1 MRFQA
6 TVRQVDRQM
15 ALPGRSPRTTDG
27 AMPRPATKKR
37 SADSSVVTGDASA
50 SSRPAAVEA
59 APTPPVAV
67 PFFAERLALVERYV
81 GWLAG
86 PGLERGLIGP
96 RELPRL
102 WERHVLNCAVV
113 KEALSAGATAAD
125 IGSGAGLPGLVLA
138 IARPDVHM
146 TLMEP
151 LQRRSRFLN
160 EVVVDLGLTNVDVVR
175 ARAEELAD
183 TVAVDVVTARAVARL
198 ERLAR
203 WALPLLSTGGR
214 LLALKGDSAVEE
226 VAEAADTMATM
237 GAVSCTIR
245 EFGHGIV
252 QPPTRVVVVEV
263 GPRVREA
270 VARRRRRKGA
280 R

>member
-1 MRFQA
+1 
-6 TVRQVDRQM
+6 
-15 ALPGRSPRTTDG
+15 
-27 AMPRPATKKR
+27 
-37 SADSSVVTGDASA
+37 VVTGDASA
-50 SSRPAAVEA
+50 SSRPAAAEA
-59 APTPPVAV
+59 ASPPPVAV
-67 PFFAERLALVERYV
+67 TFFAGRLALVERYV

-113 KEALSAGATAAD
+113 KEALPVGATAAD

-138 IARPDVHM
+138 IVRPDVRM
-146 TLMEP
+146 TLVDP
-151 LQRRSRFLN
+151 LQRRSSFLD
-160 EVVVDLGLTNVDVVR
+160 EVVEDLGLTNVDVVR

-183 TVAVDVVTARAVARL
+183 TIAVDVVTARAVARL
-198 ERLAR
+198 EPLAR
-203 WALPLLSTGGR
+203 WTLPLLSTGGR

-226 VAEAADTMATM
+226 VAEAADTLARM

-252 QPPTRVVVVEV
+252 HPPTRVVVVEV

-270 VARRRRRKGA
+270 VSRRRRRKGA

>member
-1 MRFQA
+1 
-6 TVRQVDRQM
+6 
-15 ALPGRSPRTTDG
+15 
-27 AMPRPATKKR
+27 
-37 SADSSVVTGDASA
+37 VVTGDASA
-50 SSRPAAVEA
+50 SFRPAAVAA
-59 APTPPVAV
+59 APTPAVAT
-67 PFFAERLALVERYV
+67 PFFAERLVLVERYV

-113 KEALSAGATAAD
+113 REALPVGASAAD

-138 IARPDVHM
+138 IVRPDVRM
-146 TLMEP
+146 TLVEP
-151 LQRRSRFLN
+151 LQRRSSFLE

-175 ARAEELAD
+175 ARAEELAG

-198 ERLAR
+198 DRLAR
-203 WALPLLSTGGR
+203 WTLPLLSTGGR
-214 LLALKGDSAVEE
+214 LLALKGDSAVDE
-226 VAEAADTMATM
+226 VAEAADTLARM
-237 GAVSCTIR
+237 GAVSSTVR

-270 VARRRRRKGA
+270 VGRRRRRKGA

>member
-6 TVRQVDRQM
+6 TVRQVDGGP
-15 ALPGRSPRTTDG
+15 AGRSSRTADG
-27 AMPRPATKKR
+27 AMPPSATWKR

-50 SSRPAAVEA
+50 SSRPAAVDA
-59 APTPPVAV
+59 APTPAVAV
-67 PFFAERLALVERYV
+67 QFFTKRLALVERYV
-81 GWLAG
+81 SWLAG

-113 KEALSAGATAAD
+113 KDAVPVGATVAD

-138 IARPDVHM
+138 IVRPDVRM
-146 TLMEP
+146 TLVEP
-151 LQRRSRFLN
+151 LQRRSSFLD

-175 ARAEELAD
+175 ARAEDLAD
-183 TVAVDVVTARAVARL
+183 TVTVDVVTARAVARL
-198 ERLAR
+198 ERLTR
-203 WALPLLSTGGR
+203 WTLPLLSTGGR

-226 VAEAADTMATM
+226 VAEAADTLARM

-270 VARRRRRKGA
+270 VPRRRRRKGA

>member
-1 MRFQA
+1 M
-6 TVRQVDRQM
+6 
-15 ALPGRSPRTTDG
+15 
-27 AMPRPATKKR
+27 
-37 SADSSVVTGDASA
+37 VTGDASELSRPESSRPG

-59 APTPPVAV
+59 APAPAVAV
-67 PFFAERLALVERYV
+67 AFFAARLALVERYV

-113 KEALSAGATAAD
+113 RDALPAGTTAAD

-138 IARPDVHM
+138 IVRPDVRM
-146 TLMEP
+146 TLVEP
-151 LQRRSRFLN
+151 LQRRSSFLD
-160 EVVVDLGLTNVDVVR
+160 EVVADLGLTNVDVVR
-175 ARAEELAD
+175 ARAEDLAD

-226 VAEAADTMATM
+226 VAEAADALDRM

-245 EFGHGIV
+245 EFGHKIV

-270 VARRRRRKGA
+270 VGRRRRRKGA